1 MSDGAEMCPC
11 RLPVAV
17 SVSVQVEWESVRRL
31 GLCDTTAYLFI
42 HEHHHLLLHEA
53 AAASAVFISKT
64 YSGWLGSRHQ
74 VTNCQQQASD
84 GFHGIPPN
92 DLLKEKSQLGFVWEF
107 TFQLFRL
114 PNWSLSHVLGP
125 EDRRFRLPNWSL
137 SQVLGPEQRQ
147 FRLPNWSL
155 SHVLSPEQR
164 RFRLPNRSLS
174 HVLSPEQRWFRLPNR
189 SLSHVLSPEQRRF
202 RLPNRSLSHVLSPE
216 QRRFRLQNQS
226 LSHVLGPEHRQLKH
240 RRRGAYIQWSVVLFL
255 LLLFQHFEES
265 SHNAHFL
272 HAVGYRLAR
281 FCGWW

>member
-42 HEHHHLLLHEA
+42 HERHHLLLHEA

-74 VTNCQQQASD
+74 VTNCRQQASD

-155 SHVLSPEQR
+155 SHI
-164 RFRLPNRSLS
+164 
-174 HVLSPEQRWFRLPNR
+174 
-189 SLSHVLSPEQRRF
+189 
-202 RLPNRSLSHVLSPE
+202 LSPE
-216 QRRFRLQNQS
+216 QRRFRLQNRS